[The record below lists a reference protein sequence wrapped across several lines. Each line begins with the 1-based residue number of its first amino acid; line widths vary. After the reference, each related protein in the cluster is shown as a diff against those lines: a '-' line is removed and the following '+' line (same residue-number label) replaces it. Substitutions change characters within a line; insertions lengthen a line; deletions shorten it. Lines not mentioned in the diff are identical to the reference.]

1 MLPTKLIKKGCI
13 ISFISL
19 LLLAAVLYF
28 VVYKTLVL
36 ESFADDTRKWG
47 KDVMTTGA
55 HPDIAGDENNTGIFE
70 ATVMFGKDGDG
81 DVCGGGTRSQY
92 QDESCSKIVDSV
104 ECNSSLR
111 VKKKY
116 KGQGDFS
123 DYDSFTELADASGHA
138 LGVLADETKV
148 GTTGYD
154 ENGVRDG
161 VEYKINYNIYPCK
174 WVDLGGGAGGAGVGE
189 CTNDY
194 DKRCTS
200 DGFDDTRG
208 GMTYPA
214 IEAAITD
221 NLGTNATTPF
231 SEL

>member
-36 ESFADDTRKWG
+36 ESFADETRKWG

-55 HPDIAGDENNTGIFE
+55 HSDIAGDESNRGVFE
-70 ATVMFGKDGDG
+70 ATVQFGRDASGG
-81 DVCGGGTRSQY
+81 VCGGWTRSQY
-92 QDESCSKIVDSV
+92 QADSCSKIVDPID
-104 ECNSSLR
+104 CNSSLR

-116 KGQGDFS
+116 KGQGEFS
-123 DYDSFTELADASGHA
+123 DYDSFTELADATGHA
-138 LGVLADETKV
+138 LGVLADETKT
-148 GTTGYD
+148 GSAGYD
-154 ENGVRDG
+154 ENGVKDG
-161 VEYKINYNIYPCK
+161 VDYKVNYNIYPCK
-174 WVDLGGGAGGAGVGE
+174 WEGSE

-194 DKRCTS
+194 GKRCVS
-200 DGFDDTRG
+200 DGFDGTRG

-214 IEAAITD
+214 IEAAIEAAITG
-221 NLGTNATTPF
+221 N
-231 SEL
+231 

>member
-19 LLLAAVLYF
+19 LLLAALLYF

-36 ESFADDTRKWG
+36 ESFADETRKWG

-55 HPDIAGDENNTGIFE
+55 HSDIAGDESNTGVFE
-70 ATVMFGKDGDG
+70 ATVQFGKDDDG
-81 DVCGGGTRSQY
+81 DVCGGGTRTQY
-92 QDESCSKIVDSV
+92 QAESCSNIVDSV
-104 ECNSSLR
+104 DCNSSLR

-123 DYDSFTELADASGHA
+123 HYNSFTELADETGHA

-148 GTTGYD
+148 GTAGYD

-161 VEYKINYNIYPCK
+161 VDYKVNYNIYPCK
-174 WVDLGGGAGGAGVGE
+174 WVDLGGGVGGAGMGE
-189 CTNDY
+189 CRNDY
-194 DKRCTS
+194 DKRCVS
-200 DGFDDTRG
+200 DGFDGTRG

-214 IEAAITD
+214 IEAAIEAAIPG
-221 NLGTNATTPF
+221 N
-231 SEL
+231 